1 MVYCLCLV
9 SGSPGSSSNFN
20 FSDDEDYQSIPF
32 VFMPYQFEPLARPD
46 REVQTSSSETDEDG
60 LSQAEVDARYEGE
73 KAPRSVVSCASSGAL
88 TLYHITRNTHCIIAI
103 PANGQLFY
111 NVLDR
116 ISTNRC

>member
-20 FSDDEDYQSIPF
+20 FSDDEDYQSIPS

-73 KAPRSVVSCASSGAL
+73 KAVD
-88 TLYHITRNTHCIIAI
+88 
-103 PANGQLFY
+103 QW
-111 NVLDR
+111 
-116 ISTNRC
+116 